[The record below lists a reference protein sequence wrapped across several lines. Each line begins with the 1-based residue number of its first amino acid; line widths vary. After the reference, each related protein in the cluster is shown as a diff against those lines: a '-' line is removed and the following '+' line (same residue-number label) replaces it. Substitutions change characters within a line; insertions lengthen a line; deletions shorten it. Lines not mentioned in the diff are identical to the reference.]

1 MKGEIVFVC
10 EQHRLVFTGDIFMNL
25 KGLTKEQK
33 QFNEIAPYLMSGV
46 DISPALA
53 KKLETF
59 CSNVI
64 ERNSIR

>member
-10 EQHRLVFTGDIFMNL
+10 ELHRLVFTGDIFMSL

-33 QFNEIAPYLMSGV
+33 QFNENAPHLMSGV

>member
-10 EQHRLVFTGDIFMNL
+10 EQHWLVFTGDIFMNL

-33 QFNEIAPYLMSGV
+33 QFNEIAPYLVSGV
-46 DISPALA
+46 DISPALT

-59 CSNVI
+59 CSNI
-64 ERNSIR
+64 IKRNSIR